1 MFDMK
6 KKFIT
11 NLSIS
16 TGFLLLFIIL
26 IILLKTV
33 DIGYSPLNNAEVGLS
48 SINIKFLDY
57 CGQSDSWYKI
67 TNYLGYLSFAIAL
80 FYVVYGIISWI
91 KNKSIKKVD
100 ISILLL
106 AFVYLISFGFYLF
119 FELVVINYRPVYI
132 GESTKLEASFPSS
145 HALLAITFGITGIIA
160 CFYLTKNKTIRT
172 IVSVVGVLYCLIM
185 VIGRLLSGVHWF
197 SDILGG
203 LLLGISIS
211 YYYYSFVSYFKNKTT
226 NTSEANK

>member
-1 MFDMK
+1 MK

-11 NLSIS
+11 NLFIS
-16 TGFLLLFIIL
+16 SGFLVLFIIL

-33 DIGYSPLNNAEVGLS
+33 DIGLSPINNAEVGLS
-48 SINIKFLDY
+48 TLNIKMLDY
-57 CGQSDSWYKI
+57 FGQSDGWYKA

-80 FYVVYGIISWI
+80 FYVIYGIISWI

-106 AFVYLISFGFYLF
+106 AFVYLISLGFYLF
-119 FELVVINYRPVYI
+119 FELVVINYRPVFI

-145 HALLAITFGITGIIA
+145 HTLLAVSFGITGIIA
-160 CFYLTKNKTIRT
+160 CFYLTKNKTLRT
-172 IVSVVGVLYCLIM
+172 IVTAVGTIYVFIM
-185 VIGRLLSGVHWF
+185 VMGRLLSGVHWF

-203 LLLGISIS
+203 LLLGTSIS
-211 YYYYSFVSYFKNKTT
+211 YYYYTFVGYFKDKAIS
-226 NTSEANK
+226 TSNEEK

>member
-1 MFDMK
+1 MK

-16 TGFLLLFIIL
+16 TLFLLLFIVL
-26 IILLKTV
+26 IILLKTT
-33 DIGYSPLNNAEVGLS
+33 DIGYSPINNAEIGLS
-48 SINIKFLDY
+48 SLNIKMLDY
-57 CGQSDSWYKI
+57 FPQNDSWYKI

-106 AFVYLISFGFYLF
+106 AFVYLFSLGFYLF
-119 FELVVINYRPVYI
+119 FELVVINNRPVFI
-132 GESTKLEASFPSS
+132 GESSKLEASFPSS
-145 HALLAITFGITGIIA
+145 HTLLAVSFAITGIIA
-160 CFYLTKNKTIRT
+160 CFYLSKNKTLKL
-172 IVSVVGVLYCLIM
+172 VVLIAGALYTLIM
-185 VIGRLLSGVHWF
+185 VVGRLLSGVHWF

-211 YYYYSFVSYFKNKTT
+211 YYYYTFVYYFKYKAL
-226 NTSEANK
+226 NTSNVEK